1 VQAGGG
7 AARGED
13 PSQVGLLDEQI
24 SGASSVVDDLLLGP
38 APGVN
43 TVFYFPKNPTKS
55 VGAGEPAEI
64 LVGISNN
71 GDEALKVILIQA
83 SLNLPYDHRIYVQN
97 FTAQEFGSTI
107 VPSGIQ
113 ASFPYSFTV
122 NKFLQVSLLAL
133 SGHQDVCLSTIT
145 LWATGLCFVIGAN
158 MPLLPMCWSMRS
170 EGAIAHHWLVFYL
183 SFSHSLFVYL
193 QATE

>member
-1 VQAGGG
+1 VLDSGKQK
-7 AARGED
+7 
-13 PSQVGLLDEQI
+13 SQLVLIRNSDE
-24 SGASSVVDDLLLGP
+24 
-38 APGVN
+38 
-43 TVFYFPKNPTKS
+43 
-55 VGAGEPAEI
+55 
-64 LVGISNN
+64 LV
-71 GDEALKVILIQA
+71 L
-83 SLNLPYDHRIYVQN
+83 
-97 FTAQEFGSTI
+97 QEFGSTI

-133 SGHQDVCLSTIT
+133 SRHQDVCFSTIT

-170 EGAIAHHWLVFYL
+170 EGAIAHHWLVFYC
-183 SFSHSLFVYL
+183 SFSHSLFLYL